1 MEIVIL
7 VFLFIVGTVTSA
19 YQAMRYLERRHQK
32 KSGSNQPSHKA

>member
-1 MEIVIL
+1 MEIALL

-32 KSGSNQPSHKA
+32 KSESNRHSRKA